1 MKKPFYSVLKSMYQR
16 HYHYAD
22 RGKWNRLS
30 MCYYR
35 FFGKS
40 RVEEYFE
47 FLKTINDERI
57 RTNR

>member
-1 MKKPFYSVLKSMYQR
+1 MYQR